1 MNTFAGYR
9 SPYSWRYGTPEMR
22 SIWGEVHKREVWR
35 RIWVTLA
42 DVQSEY
48 GLVSEEQV
56 EELRAQMAEVDVQRA
71 LEIEDQIHHDLM
83 AELRVFAEQCPRAGG
98 ILHLGA
104 TSMDVKDNATVLL
117 TREAL
122 DLTQRRTRKVLHE
135 FLNLVEQYAH
145 TPTLGFTH
153 LQPAEPTTLGYR
165 LAGYAQDL
173 WMDDQDLRR
182 LRKGLRGKGFTGAVG
197 TSASYMKLLGAERS
211 EECQDRI
218 SEKLGLPFFP
228 VVNQVYPR
236 RQDYQVLTTL
246 ASIAATVHKFAFDL
260 RILQS
265 PSLGEWSEP
274 FGKDQVGSSAM
285 PFKRNPIH
293 AEKLDSIARLLAQF
307 PRVAWDNAAF
317 SLLERTLDDSAN
329 RRSVLPEA
337 FLIADELLT
346 VCEEV
351 VRGLEIYREGISHN
365 LDAYGPFAATEP
377 LLMEL
382 TKKGADRQEMHE
394 RLRQHALQAWAAVQ
408 KGEPNPLVDLILED
422 EVLQT
427 FLSRDALQEVMESD
441 GYVGDAPQRAMNL
454 VSQVRGELN
463 EKKM

>member
-1 MNTFAGYR
+1 MNIFAGYR

-22 SIWGEVHKREVWR
+22 SIWGEVHKRRVWR

-48 GLVSEEQV
+48 SLVSEGQV
-56 EELRAQMAEVDVQRA
+56 EELRAHMEEVDVQRA

-83 AELRVFAEQCPRAGG
+83 AELRVFAEQCPQAGG

-122 DLTQRRTRKVLHE
+122 DLIQQRTRKVLLE
-135 FLNLVEQYAH
+135 FLNLVEQYARM
-145 TPTLGFTH
+145 PTLGFTH

-165 LAGYAQDL
+165 FAGYAQDL

-197 TSASYMKLLGAERS
+197 TSASYMKLLGAVRTGEF
-211 EECQDRI
+211 QDRI

-274 FGKDQVGSSAM
+274 FGEDQVGSSAM

-293 AEKLDSIARLLAQF
+293 AEKMDSIARLLAQF

-346 VCEEV
+346 VCVEV
-351 VRGLEIYREGISHN
+351 IRGLEIYREGISHN

-382 TKKGADRQEMHE
+382 TKKGADRQKMHE
-394 RLRQHALQAWAAVQ
+394 CLRQHALHAWTAVQ
-408 KGEPNPLVDLILED
+408 KGEPNPLVDLILGD
-422 EVLQT
+422 EVLRT
-427 FLSRDALQEVMESD
+427 FLSKDTLREVMESE
-441 GYVGDAPQRAMNL
+441 GYVGDAPHRAMNF
-454 VSQVRGELN
+454 VSQVRGELS
-463 EKKM
+463 EKKT

>member
-1 MNTFAGYR
+1 MNTYAGYR

-22 SIWGEVHKREVWR
+22 SIWSEVHKRRVWR

-48 GLVSEEQV
+48 GLVSEGQV
-56 EELRAQMAEVDVQRA
+56 EELRAHMGEVDVQRA
-71 LEIEDQIHHDLM
+71 LEIEDKIHHDLM
-83 AELRVFAEQCPRAGG
+83 AELRVFAEQCPQAGG

-122 DLTQRRTRKVLHE
+122 DLIQRRTRKVLRA
-135 FLNLVEQYAH
+135 FLNLVEQYAPM
-145 TPTLGFTH
+145 PTLGFTH

-165 LAGYAQDL
+165 FAGYAQDL

-182 LRKGLRGKGFTGAVG
+182 LRKRLRGKGFTGAVG
-197 TSASYMKLLGAERS
+197 TSASYLKLLGAERTG
-211 EECQDRI
+211 ELQDRI
-218 SEKLGLPFFP
+218 SAKLGLPFFP

-246 ASIAATVHKFAFDL
+246 ASIAATLHKFAFDL

-274 FGKDQVGSSAM
+274 FGEDQIGSSAM

-293 AEKLDSIARLLAQF
+293 AEKMDSIARLLAQF

-337 FLIADELLT
+337 FLIADELLM
-346 VCEEV
+346 VSEEV
-351 VRGLEIYREGISHN
+351 VRGLEIYREGISQN

-382 TKKGADRQEMHE
+382 TKKGADRQKMHE

-422 EVLQT
+422 EVLRT
-427 FLSRDALQEVMESD
+427 FLSRETLREVMESE
-441 GYVGDAPQRAMNL
+441 GYVGDAPQRAMKL
-454 VSQVRGELN
+454 VSQVRSELS
-463 EKKM
+463 ERET

>member
-9 SPYSWRYGTPEMR
+9 SPYGWRYGTPEMR
-22 SIWGEVHKREVWR
+22 SIWGEVHKRRVWR

-48 GLVSEEQV
+48 GLVSEGQV
-56 EELRAQMAEVDVQRA
+56 EELRAHMGEVDMQRA

-83 AELRVFAEQCPRAGG
+83 AELRVFAEQCPQAGG

-117 TREAL
+117 TCEAL
-122 DLTQRRTRKVLHE
+122 NLIQQRTRKVLLE
-135 FLNLVEQYAH
+135 FLKLVEEYARM
-145 TPTLGFTH
+145 PTLAFTH

-182 LRKGLRGKGFTGAVG
+182 LKKGLRGKGFTGAVG
-197 TSASYMKLLGAERS
+197 TSASYMKLLGGERT
-211 EECQDRI
+211 EEFQDRI

-274 FGKDQVGSSAM
+274 FGEDQVGSSAM

-293 AEKLDSIARLLAQF
+293 AEKMDSIARLLAQF

-351 VRGLEIYREGISHN
+351 VRGLEIYQKGISHN
-365 LDAYGPFAATEP
+365 LETYGPFAATEP

-394 RLRQHALQAWAAVQ
+394 RLRQHALLAWAAVQ

-422 EVLQT
+422 EVLRT
-427 FLSRDALQEVMESD
+427 FLSKDTLREVMESE

-463 EKKM
+463 EK